1 MREDLPTHSPLLAI
15 IEHIGLSEYP
25 SLSALAYTPP
35 TQPSLRVAI
44 ACQAQRSLLLRLLA
58 RRPWLGR
65 ELCQL
70 QLGHTLQ
77 CETGLWR
84 LTLPTRDGGSSRG
97 AGLPPSDRLL
107 FPGDLVQPLEE
118 FLDIWR
124 PILAD
129 VNQAAL
135 FITRAGLPYTTSALN
150 SEVARVIWRYTRWSV
165 SVPQIRQLWNAEFAT
180 TVEIAR
186 RLCLVRRHA

>member
-1 MREDLPTHSPLLAI
+1 MRYALPTRSPLLAI
-15 IEHIGLSEYP
+15 IEQIGLSEYP
-25 SLSALAYTPP
+25 GLLALAYTPP
-35 TQPSLRVAI
+35 TQPSLRAAI
-44 ACQAQRSLLLRLLA
+44 AHRAQRSLLLRLLA
-58 RRPWLGR
+58 RRPWHGR
-65 ELCQL
+65 DLCQL
-70 QLGHTLQ
+70 RLGHTLQ
-77 CETGLWR
+77 CETGVWQ
-84 LTLPTRDGGSSRG
+84 LTMPMRDGGSSRG
-97 AGLPPSDRLL
+97 VGLPPSDRLL

-124 PILAD
+124 PMLAD
-129 VNQAAL
+129 VDQAAL

-180 TVEIAR
+180 TVEIAQ

>member
-1 MREDLPTHSPLLAI
+1 MRHSVPTISPVQAI

-25 SLSALAYTPP
+25 GLSALAYTPP
-35 TQPSLRVAI
+35 TQPSLRA
-44 ACQAQRSLLLRLLA
+44 ALARRAQRGLLLRLLA
-58 RRPWLGR
+58 RRPWCGR

-70 QLGHTLQ
+70 RLGHTLQ

-84 LTLPTRDGGSSRG
+84 LTRPTGDGGSSRG
-97 AGLPPSDRLL
+97 VDLLPDDRLL

-124 PILAD
+124 PMLAD
-129 VNQAAL
+129 VDQAAL

-150 SEVARVIWRYTRWSV
+150 SEVARVIWRYTRWCV

-180 TVEIAR
+180 TVEIAQ
-186 RLCLVRRHA
+186 RLCLVTRHA